1 LRFGGACR
9 VRARHFNREAL
20 KQEQLKWLTTREPV
34 TAAEPRDRDFI
45 QLNFTRRIVNWKR
58 VDGIVGW
65 LGMELLLDIC

>member
-1 LRFGGACR
+1 
-9 VRARHFNREAL
+9 L